1 MKRFLALFML
11 LLLSAAAIAT
21 AGGRPAQTPDSM
33 QVFWQNFKNSVS
45 AGKKQAVAGLTKFPL
60 AMSYGVPKIK
70 NRSEFLRRY
79 REVFNVQSDAVQCFA
94 KAKPEIDAAK
104 PKEFTVA
111 CPDAAGNEV
120 VVYHFELTPRG
131 WRFVSLDNINE

>member
-1 MKRFLALFML
+1 MKRFLVLFML
-11 LLLSAAAIAT
+11 LLLGVAAIAT
-21 AGGRPAQTPDSM
+21 AGIRPARKPDSM
-33 QVFWQNFKNSVS
+33 QIFWQNFKKSVS
-45 AGKKQAVAGLTKFPL
+45 AGKKQTVAGLTRFPL
-60 AMSYGVPKIK
+60 ELSYGVPVIK

-120 VVYHFELTPRG
+120 VIYHFELTRMG